1 MAIVVNRYATSD
13 LFIAREYREQLTN
26 FVDRL
31 DDGGPTSKSGV
42 LRPFRRQIDAWW
54 AALVL
59 GVRSGQRT
67 PLSTENRSKFNDG
80 SVLSSDPWRIT
91 HLDLLALAEEGPGM
105 LDRPADVVRM
115 ANEYANGGF
124 EELLGQLVGQPE
136 PTLNLM
142 LRLDASDSSP
152 STSA

>member
-13 LFIAREYREQLTN
+13 LFIARDYRGQLTN

-31 DDGGPTSKSGV
+31 DDGGPSSSPEV

-67 PLSTENRSKFNDG
+67 PLSTTNRSKFNDG
-80 SVLSSDPWRIT
+80 SVLNSDPWRIT
-91 HLDLLALAEEGPGM
+91 HLDLLALAEEGPDM
-105 LDRPADVVRM
+105 LDRPADVIRM

-124 EELLGQLVGQPE
+124 QELLDQLVGQPE

-142 LRLDASDSSP
+142 LRLDASDRSP
-152 STSA
+152 AGPA